1 MAIAQKIP
9 KSGSWRERS
18 HPVEV
23 AVELLRHYV
32 GQKDVYLSTQRFRGR
47 RRIAHLLSLGSLH
60 MDLDFYRI
68 PDLARVH
75 PLRVLEMALLA
86 LEKAAMP
93 EPTLAIASG
102 KGLYLLW
109 LHGPIPRAALPR
121 WAACQKA
128 LWEVL
133 KHLGA
138 DRAAIDAARVL
149 RVVGTIHSEAGVVV
163 ETLAPVGE
171 LMGFEDLAKKILPL
185 DRAEL
190 RDLRVQRALRASQ
203 SRSERLQAPPQGF
216 TKASLWEARLSDLQ
230 RLRELRFM
238 DAQMADYRER
248 WMFLSGVA
256 MSWLA
261 VPAVLQR
268 ELYALAHQAGG
279 WTEGHTRSKLQAVF
293 RTAHQAA
300 RGERVQ
306 YAGVEV
312 DPRYRFK
319 NQTIIELLEITGDEE
334 RAMRTIISDDERR
347 RRDREEKKER
357 RREAGAMTRNEYE
370 GRAQDR
376 RAEARR
382 MAAQGLSV
390 RQIARAL
397 EVHHTTVVKALKGN

>member
-1 MAIAQKIP
+1 VAIAQKIP
-9 KSGSWRERS
+9 SGSWRERS

-32 GQKDVYLSTQRFRGR
+32 GQEDVYISTQRFRGR

-60 MDLDFYRI
+60 MDLDFYQI
-68 PDLARVH
+68 PDLAGVH
-75 PLRVLEMALLA
+75 PIGVLEVALLA

-121 WAACQKA
+121 WTACQKA

-149 RVVGTIHSEAGVVV
+149 RVVGTIHSEARVVV

-171 LMGFEDLAKKILPL
+171 VMAFDDLAKKILPL

-203 SRSERLQAPPQGF
+203 SRSQRLQAPPQGF
-216 TKASLWEARLSDLQ
+216 TKATLWEARLSDLQ
-230 RLRELRFM
+230 RLREMRFM
-238 DAQMADYRER
+238 DVQMADYRER

-279 WTEGHTRSKLQAVF
+279 WTEGHTRSKLQTVF
-293 RTAHQAA
+293 RTAYAAA
-300 RGERVQ
+300 RGEKVQ

-319 NQTIIELLEITGDEE
+319 NQTIIELLEITADEE
-334 RAMRTIISDDERR
+334 REMKTIISDEERR
-347 RRDREEKKER
+347 RRDRR
-357 RREAGAMTRNEYE
+357 RKNPEMTRQEYE
-370 GRAQDR
+370 GRAADR
-376 RAEARR
+376 RLEARR
-382 MAAQGLSV
+382 MASEGMS
-390 RQIARAL
+390 RQEIAKTLGWSKRHVQRVL
-397 EVHHTTVVKALKGN
+397 NEDSGEG